1 MIRRWFPYPLLAT
14 GLFVMWLLLTQS
26 FSPGQILL
34 GAVVAFLATRA
45 MAALQPER
53 SRIGSVPALLK
64 LAGVVAVDI
73 VRSNI
78 AVATIIL
85 SPRRER
91 VSGFVRLPVDLRNRH
106 GLTLLALII
115 TATPG
120 TCWVDFDRAR
130 GILLVHVLDLIDE
143 DEWIR
148 LIKRRY
154 EALLL
159 EIFES

>member
-1 MIRRWFPYPLLAT
+1 MRRWIPYPLLAA
-14 GLFVMWLLLTQS
+14 GLFLMWLLLTQS
-26 FSPGQILL
+26 FSPGQVVM
-34 GAVVAFLATRA
+34 GGVVAILGTQA
-45 MAALQPER
+45 MAALRPDR
-53 SRIGSVPALLK
+53 STIRSVPAVIK

-73 VRSNI
+73 VRSNL
-78 AVATIIL
+78 AVASIIL
-85 SPRRER
+85 FPRQER

>member
-1 MIRRWFPYPLLAT
+1 MRRWIPYPLLAA
-14 GLFVMWLLLTQS
+14 GLFLMWLLLTQS
-26 FSPGQILL
+26 FSPGQVVL
-34 GAVVAFLATRA
+34 GGVVAILGTQA
-45 MAALQPER
+45 MAALRPDR
-53 SRIGSVPALLK
+53 STIRSVSAVFK
-64 LAGVVAVDI
+64 LAGIVAADI
-73 VRSNI
+73 VRSNL
-78 AVATIIL
+78 AVASIIL
-85 SPRRER
+85 FPRQER

>member
-1 MIRRWFPYPLLAT
+1 MRRYLPYPLLAS
-14 GLFVMWLLLTQS
+14 GLFLMWLLLTQS

-34 GAVVAFLATRA
+34 GGSVAIFATHA

-53 SRIGSVPALLK
+53 SRIRSLGSVLK
-64 LAGVVAVDI
+64 LVRIVVADI
-73 VRSNI
+73 VRSNF
-78 AVATIIL
+78 AVAAIVMV
-85 SPRRER
+85 PRQER
-91 VSGFVRLPVDLRNRH
+91 VANFVQLPLELRNRH
-106 GLTLLALII
+106 GLAALALII

-120 TCWVDFDRAR
+120 TMWVQFDR
-130 GILLVHVLDLIDE
+130 GTGMLLVHVLDLVDE
-143 DEWIR
+143 EEWIC